1 MVSEHEILKEED
13 GLKVTLTR
21 DEYPD
26 EPYDCGQCPI
36 VRIDRRYSRAD
47 VEHVMVGDR
56 PTDRDDAI
64 EDALERC
71 HGDWRLFE
79 KYLRAY
85 HGVTKVI
92 QYGPNQATDYTYF
105 AYDTPEWVTS
115 IGFDDKIAPRSK
127 YDAEKSVNMNEWI
140 AYLENEVYTYD
151 IERRVDIREIK
162 TRIKNEDP
170 ATIRTTQS
178 EFAEWEHV
186 DSCGGYY
193 GYDYARQEALDAFKW
208 QQENKG

>member
-1 MVSEHEILKEED
+1 MSEYEIIKEEGD
-13 GLKVTLTR
+13 LRVTLSR

-36 VRIDRRYSRAD
+36 VRIDRRYGRAD
-47 VEHVMVGDR
+47 VGHVMVGDR

-92 QYGPNQATDYTYF
+92 QYGPNNYTDYTYF

-127 YDAEKSVNMNEWI
+127 YNAELSVQMNEWI
-140 AYLENEVYTYD
+140 AYLEGEVYTWN
-151 IERRVDIREIK
+151 IERRVNVHQE
-162 TRIKNEDP
+162 
-170 ATIRTTQS
+170 RTTTRMDGTLVS
-178 EFAEWEHV
+178 KVENDFADWEHV

-193 GYDYARQEALDAFKW
+193 GYDYARQEALAAL
-208 QQENKG
+208 